1 MKLTLKNTILLSI
14 WVAITG
20 FFLASLILS
29 QETKTAFGSVSQGS
43 DYQSLTATS
52 GLASAS
58 VSVALT
64 AQTLAS
70 ITITGSSTGNV
81 APFRVWDA
89 TSTATSTY
97 QNENKLSTTTTYG
110 RQVAI
115 LVAGIQPQTYT
126 FDTNLFKGAV
136 VEVPVGFNGVYTI
149 TYR

>member
-1 MKLTLKNTILLSI
+1 MKLTLKNTL
-14 WVAITG
+14 AITG
-20 FFLASLILS
+20 AILLVAFILFSIIIS
-29 QETKTAFGSVSQGS
+29 QQTKTAFGSVAQGS

-64 AQTLAS
+64 AQTLGS

-110 RQVAI
+110 RPVAV
-115 LVAGIQPQTYT
+115 LVAGLQPQTYV
-126 FDTNLFKGAV
+126 FDANLFKGAV
-136 VEVPVGFNGVYTI
+136 VEVPVGFNGVYTV